1 MVLEDREFD
10 CEKRLIFLLKER
22 MSHRWITVYQPQES
36 GRGWVD
42 MDIAPS
48 DKQDCDQQQSRLRHG
63 GRQSYTKQHS
73 SSAQLSGSERLRRTK
88 MRTMNFRM
96 LHGGEDRDMRFS

>member
-1 MVLEDREFD
+1 MVLEDREFN
-10 CEKRLIFLLKER
+10 CEKRLIFLLKGR
-22 MSHRWITVYQPQES
+22 MSHRWIIVYQPQES

-42 MDIAPS
+42 MDAAPS

-73 SSAQLSGSERLRRTK
+73 SFAQLSGSERLRRTK

-96 LHGGEDRDMRFS
+96 LHGGEDCDMRFS